1 MQKNTFHLISL
12 GCAKNTVD
20 SNTVANILQ
29 NAGYSFNIDPKQSEY
44 LIVNTCGFIQSA
56 RDEAVETLQGL
67 AADKKPGQFLLAI
80 GCMAELYSRQI
91 LEACPEVDGVLGTRK
106 ITDILQLITGVKETD
121 IQLNPV
127 PEEILTSQFTIQ
139 GPAAYLKIADGCG
152 RYCSFCSIPLIKGSW
167 ISRPQADILADA
179 VRLQKMGI
187 KELILIAQDTTAY
200 GIDRGEKDGLPDLIE
215 KILSAAPDIPRIRVL
230 YAFPGF
236 VSDRLIDLLSNNE
249 RVLPYLDIP
258 LQHAHPEVLK
268 RMHRPA
274 DMDWVRKTIAKMRSA
289 NPNFAIRSTFIVGFP
304 NETEE
309 EFETLYDFLD
319 EMKFDRVGVFSYSF
333 EEGTASAVYG
343 DTVPEEVKRERLDRL
358 MKLQQG
364 ISREI
369 NRKFIGRKMDVLV
382 ERQQDGLLIGRSYR
396 DAPDID
402 GLVFVEG
409 KAKIGDIIKV
419 RIHTALE
426 YDLIGKRIG

>member
-20 SNTVANILQ
+20 SNIVANILQ
-29 NAGYSFNIDPKQSEY
+29 NAGYSFNIDPKHSEY

-56 RDEAVETLQGL
+56 RNEAIETLQGL
-67 AADKKPGQFLLAI
+67 AANKKPGQFLLAI
-80 GCMAELYSRQI
+80 GCMAELYSQQI

-106 ITDILQLITGVKETD
+106 ITDILHLITSAKETD
-121 IQLNPV
+121 IKPNPV
-127 PEEILTSQFTIQ
+127 PEEILTSQFTLQ

-167 ISRPQADILADA
+167 ISRPQADILSDA
-179 VRLQKMGI
+179 VRLQDMGI

-200 GIDRGEKDGLPDLIE
+200 GIDRGQKDALPDLIE
-215 KILSAAPDIPRIRVL
+215 KILSVAPDIPRIRVL

-236 VSDRLIDLLSNNE
+236 VSDRLIDLLSYNE

-274 DMDWVRKTIAKMRSA
+274 DMDWVRKTIAKMRYA
-289 NPNFAIRSTFIVGFP
+289 NPDFAIRSTFIVGFP

-309 EFETLYDFLD
+309 EFETLYDFLN
-319 EMKFDRVGVFSYSF
+319 EMKFDRVGVFPYSF
-333 EEGTASAVYG
+333 EKGTASAVYG
-343 DTVPEEVKRERLDRL
+343 DTVPEEVKQERLDRL

-364 ISREI
+364 ISKEI
-369 NRKFIGRKMDVLV
+369 NRKFIGKKLDVLI

-426 YDLIGKRIG
+426 YDLIGRRIG

>member
-1 MQKNTFHLISL
+1 M
-12 GCAKNTVD
+12 
-20 SNTVANILQ
+20 
-29 NAGYSFNIDPKQSEY
+29 
-44 LIVNTCGFIQSA
+44 
-56 RDEAVETLQGL
+56 
-67 AADKKPGQFLLAI
+67 
-80 GCMAELYSRQI
+80 
-91 LEACPEVDGVLGTRK
+91 
-106 ITDILQLITGVKETD
+106 
-121 IQLNPV
+121 
-127 PEEILTSQFTIQ
+127 
-139 GPAAYLKIADGCG
+139 
-152 RYCSFCSIPLIKGSW
+152 
-167 ISRPQADILADA
+167 
-179 VRLQKMGI
+179 
-187 KELILIAQDTTAY
+187 
-200 GIDRGEKDGLPDLIE
+200 
-215 KILSAAPDIPRIRVL
+215 
-230 YAFPGF
+230 
-236 VSDRLIDLLSNNE
+236 
-249 RVLPYLDIP
+249 DIP
-258 LQHAHPEVLK
+258 LRHAHPEVPK
-268 RMHRPA
+268 RKHRPA
-274 DMDWVRKTIAKMRSA
+274 DRDWVRQTIAKMRSA
-289 NPNFAIRSTFIVGFP
+289 NPDFAIRSTFIVGFP

-309 EFETLYDFLD
+309 EFETLYDFLN

-333 EEGTASAVYG
+333 EEGTASAIYG

>member
-1 MQKNTFHLISL
+1 MS
-12 GCAKNTVD
+12 
-20 SNTVANILQ
+20 
-29 NAGYSFNIDPKQSEY
+29 
-44 LIVNTCGFIQSA
+44 
-56 RDEAVETLQGL
+56 
-67 AADKKPGQFLLAI
+67 
-80 GCMAELYSRQI
+80 
-91 LEACPEVDGVLGTRK
+91 
-106 ITDILQLITGVKETD
+106 
-121 IQLNPV
+121 
-127 PEEILTSQFTIQ
+127 
-139 GPAAYLKIADGCG
+139 
-152 RYCSFCSIPLIKGSW
+152 
-167 ISRPQADILADA
+167 
-179 VRLQKMGI
+179 
-187 KELILIAQDTTAY
+187 
-200 GIDRGEKDGLPDLIE
+200 
-215 KILSAAPDIPRIRVL
+215 

-274 DMDWVRKTIAKMRSA
+274 DMDWVRKTVAKMRSA
-289 NPNFAIRSTFIVGFP
+289 NPDFAIRSTFIVGFP

-309 EFETLYDFLD
+309 EFETLYDFLN

-333 EEGTASAVYG
+333 EKGTASAVYG
-343 DTVPEEVKRERLDRL
+343 DTVPEEVKQERLDRL

>member
-20 SNTVANILQ
+20 SNIVANILQ
-29 NAGYSFNIDPKQSEY
+29 NAGYSFNIDPKHSEY

-56 RDEAVETLQGL
+56 RNEAIETLQGL
-67 AADKKPGQFLLAI
+67 AANKKPGQFLLAI
-80 GCMAELYSRQI
+80 GCMAELYSQQI

-106 ITDILQLITGVKETD
+106 ITDILHLITSAKETD
-121 IQLNPV
+121 IKPNPV
-127 PEEILTSQFTIQ
+127 PEEILTSQFTLQ

-167 ISRPQADILADA
+167 ISRPQADILSDA
-179 VRLQKMGI
+179 VRLQDMGI

-200 GIDRGEKDGLPDLIE
+200 GIDRGQKDALPDLIE
-215 KILSAAPDIPRIRVL
+215 KILSVAPDIPRIRVL

-236 VSDRLIDLLSNNE
+236 VSDRLIDLLSYNE

-274 DMDWVRKTIAKMRSA
+274 DMDWVRKTIAKMRYA
-289 NPNFAIRSTFIVGFP
+289 NPDFAIRSTFIVGFP

-309 EFETLYDFLD
+309 EFETLYDFLN

-333 EEGTASAVYG
+333 EKGTASAVYG
-343 DTVPEEVKRERLDRL
+343 DTVPEEVKQERLDRL
-358 MKLQQG
+358 MELQQG
-364 ISREI
+364 ISKEI
-369 NRKFIGRKMDVLV
+369 NRKFIGKKLDVLI
-382 ERQQDGLLIGRSYR
+382 EEQQDGLLIGRSYR

-409 KAKIGDIIKV
+409 KAKVGDIIKV

-426 YDLIGKRIG
+426 YDLIGRKIG

>member
-1 MQKNTFHLISL
+1 
-12 GCAKNTVD
+12 
-20 SNTVANILQ
+20 
-29 NAGYSFNIDPKQSEY
+29 
-44 LIVNTCGFIQSA
+44 
-56 RDEAVETLQGL
+56 
-67 AADKKPGQFLLAI
+67 
-80 GCMAELYSRQI
+80 
-91 LEACPEVDGVLGTRK
+91 
-106 ITDILQLITGVKETD
+106 
-121 IQLNPV
+121 
-127 PEEILTSQFTIQ
+127 
-139 GPAAYLKIADGCG
+139 
-152 RYCSFCSIPLIKGSW
+152 
-167 ISRPQADILADA
+167 
-179 VRLQKMGI
+179 
-187 KELILIAQDTTAY
+187 
-200 GIDRGEKDGLPDLIE
+200 
-215 KILSAAPDIPRIRVL
+215 
-230 YAFPGF
+230 
-236 VSDRLIDLLSNNE
+236 
-249 RVLPYLDIP
+249 
-258 LQHAHPEVLK
+258 
-268 RMHRPA
+268 
-274 DMDWVRKTIAKMRSA
+274 MRSA
-289 NPNFAIRSTFIVGFP
+289 NPDFAIRSTFIVGFP

>member
-20 SNTVANILQ
+20 SNIVANILQ
-29 NAGYSFNIDPKQSEY
+29 NAGYSFNIDPKHSEY

-56 RDEAVETLQGL
+56 RNEAIETLQGL
-67 AADKKPGQFLLAI
+67 AANKKPGQFLLAI
-80 GCMAELYSRQI
+80 GCMAELYSQQI

-106 ITDILQLITGVKETD
+106 ITDILHLITSAKETD
-121 IQLNPV
+121 IKPNPV
-127 PEEILTSQFTIQ
+127 PEEILTSQFTLQ

-167 ISRPQADILADA
+167 ISRPQADILSDA
-179 VRLQKMGI
+179 VRLQDMGI

-200 GIDRGEKDGLPDLIE
+200 GIDRGQKDALPDLIE
-215 KILSAAPDIPRIRVL
+215 KILSVAPDIPRIRVL

-236 VSDRLIDLLSNNE
+236 VSDRLIDLLSYNE

-274 DMDWVRKTIAKMRSA
+274 DMDWVRKTIAKMRYA
-289 NPNFAIRSTFIVGFP
+289 NPDFAIRSTFIVGFP

-309 EFETLYDFLD
+309 EFETLYDFLN

-333 EEGTASAVYG
+333 EKGTASAVYG
-343 DTVPEEVKRERLDRL
+343 DTVPEEVKQERLDRL

-364 ISREI
+364 ISKEI
-369 NRKFIGRKMDVLV
+369 NRKFIGKKLDVLI

-426 YDLIGKRIG
+426 YDLIGRRIG